1 MGKTN
6 KSNFEKWPKSS
17 MNKGRKKFNSFGREV
32 IKKDKTTKAEESDHK
47 FEEYDDGSNFEK
59 LSRKR

>member
-1 MGKTN
+1 
-6 KSNFEKWPKSS
+6 

-32 IKKDKTTKAEESDHK
+32 IKKDKTTKAEELDHK

-59 LSRKR
+59 FSRKR